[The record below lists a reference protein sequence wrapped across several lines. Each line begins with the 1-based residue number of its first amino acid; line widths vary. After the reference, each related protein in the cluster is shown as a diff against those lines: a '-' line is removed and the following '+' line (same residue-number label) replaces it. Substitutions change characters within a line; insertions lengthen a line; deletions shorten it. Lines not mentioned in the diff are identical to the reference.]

1 MSMSALSSFVTAQMS
16 AMKTDQGARRR
27 MFERSGRRA
36 EAAAALWLQLKGYRI
51 LERRARTPL
60 GEIDLVAARRNML
73 IFVEVKSRHSF
84 EAALEAVTPELR
96 RRVEQAARLWV
107 SRRRTMQNWL
117 WRFDIVLL
125 SPGRLPRHMPDAW
138 RAERG

>member
-1 MSMSALSSFVTAQMS
+1 MNAHLNCAMH
-16 AMKTDQGARRR
+16 MKTDASARRR
-27 MFERSGRRA
+27 FFERRGRRA

-60 GEIDLVAARRNML
+60 GEIDLVAARGKML
-73 IFVEVKSRHSF
+73 IFVEVKSRSTF
-84 EAALEAVTPELR
+84 EAGLEAVTPELR

-107 SRRRTMQNWL
+107 SRHRKTQDWL

-125 SPGRLPRHMPDAW
+125 SPGRLPRHMRDAW
-138 RAERG
+138 RAEG

>member
-1 MSMSALSSFVTAQMS
+1 MP
-16 AMKTDQGARRR
+16 MKGDAAARRR

-60 GEIDLVAARRNML
+60 GEIDLVAGRGKML
-73 IFVEVKSRHSF
+73 IFVEVKSRPRF
-84 EAALEAVTPELR
+84 DAALEAVTPELR

-107 SRRRTMQNWL
+107 SRHRKKQDWL

-125 SPGRLPRHMPDAW
+125 SPGRLPRHMRDAW
-138 RAERG
+138 RAES